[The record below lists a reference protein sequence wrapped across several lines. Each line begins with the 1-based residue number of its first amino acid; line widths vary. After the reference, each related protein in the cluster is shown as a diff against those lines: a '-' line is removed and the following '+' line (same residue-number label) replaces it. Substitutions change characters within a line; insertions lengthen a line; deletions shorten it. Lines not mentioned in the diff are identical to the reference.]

1 MLRAQQ
7 RGELPGGRR
16 LYWRPR
22 EDAGEQGGLLVL
34 LGEKAGRDRHHLPGV
49 QTGEVAQLPDG
60 ERSVGQHRLDGGE
73 REVGGVGRGGGEG
86 DDALA
91 PLTLH
96 ARV

>member
-1 MLRAQQ
+1 MLGAQQ

-34 LGEKAGRDRHHLPGV
+34 LGQEAGRDRHHLPGV
-49 QTGEVAQLPDG
+49 QAGEVAQLSDG
-60 ERSVGQHRLDGGE
+60 EGGVGQHRLDGGE
-73 REVGGVGRGGGEG
+73 RQVGGVSWGGGEG
-86 DDALA
+86 A
-91 PLTLH
+91 LTLQ